1 MHSRVQDDPSQTNS
15 SLEFWIVNLRLGFGV
30 LGLRLTIQR
39 QSNLKI
45 HVALLALAMFK
56 GMHAMS

>member
-30 LGLRLTIQR
+30 LGLRFLDFGLGTSQDSSQNVDAVSIWQPK
-39 QSNLKI
+39 KI
-45 HVALLALAMFK
+45 
-56 GMHAMS
+56 